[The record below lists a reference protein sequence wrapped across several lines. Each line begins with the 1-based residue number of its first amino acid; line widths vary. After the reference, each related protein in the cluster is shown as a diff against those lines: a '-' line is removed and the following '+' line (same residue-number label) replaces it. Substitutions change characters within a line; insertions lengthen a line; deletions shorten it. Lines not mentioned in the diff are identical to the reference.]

1 MLEILSRGWWLLVL
15 RGVLAVVFGGMAL
28 TWPGLTLYT
37 LVVFFG
43 AYSLIDGIFGI
54 IASITNWSRRDDHW
68 LMLLSGVAGVGI
80 GVVTFRAPDVTALVL
95 LMYIAAW
102 ALVTGVLNVAAAIRL
117 RKEIEGE
124 FWLAL
129 SGVVSIVAA
138 FAMML
143 FPGAGALSVIWVIGA
158 YAIVF
163 GVSLTALGF
172 RLRARAA
179 RA

>member
-1 MLEILSRGWWLLVL
+1 MLDVLSRGWWLLVL
-15 RGVLAVVFGGMAL
+15 RGVLAVLFGAAAFA
-28 TWPGLTLYT
+28 WPGLTLYT
-37 LVVFFG
+37 LLVLFG
-43 AYSLIDGIFGI
+43 AYALVDGVFAIVS
-54 IASITNWSRRDDHW
+54 SITNWSRRDDHW
-68 LMLLSGVAGVGI
+68 IMLLSGIAGVGI
-80 GVVTFRAPDVTALVL
+80 GVVTFRSPDVTALVV

-129 SGVVSIVAA
+129 SGAVSILAA

-143 FPGAGALSVIWVIGA
+143 FPGAGALSIVWLIGA

-163 GVSLTALGF
+163 GVSLVGLGL
-172 RLRARAA
+172 RLRNRAT
-179 RA
+179 R